1 MANGLRN
8 DLATHYFVEFAAN
21 NYGEQS
27 KSEARSGKCL
37 TASLQG
43 PLPRSLVSTI
53 SAEIKFQAV
62 ASHPASRRPGGTGQ
76 LPKSGQEAV
85 PDTSTAD
92 SVELSRSRLMAL

>member
-1 MANGLRN
+1 MQS
-8 DLATHYFVEFAAN
+8 DYVMQFAATN
-21 NYGEQS
+21 PASKS

-37 TASLQG
+37 NGKSPRTFASL
-43 PLPRSLVSTI
+43 LISTI

-85 PDTSTAD
+85 PDTCIAD
-92 SVELSRSRLMAL
+92 SVELSRSRLMVF